1 VPNALHPPAGLS
13 GIVSS
18 KYKAYCNKVVE
29 LRRRKAQLQLVQ
41 TQKERSELR
50 SLERTLV
57 PQGAGTFESTLEG
70 ELVRQSRTT
79 SLWWG
84 CYARL
89 DARRQVL
96 LFTDSKSDRIT
107 RSITS
112 HAWAVALSKYA
123 LVHELQ
129 DSYAQRPAAFE
140 IVPKRPELPVITLAS
155 DGSMTTR
162 RWVCALQQA
171 IDDAGADE
179 ESQQTGEENGALLPP
194 GRPGQEQPLSG
205 SAGGGSRTQADG
217 FGAGGG
223 GGLADVLSVVPTALL
238 PFAHKLEHAI
248 EYASQRVDVL
258 ASQKLDE
265 MDRQFGCTM
274 GEQAALVETAL
285 AQLERDRLALSE
297 VVVSALDQYER
308 EAADKLNS
316 QLLAV
321 AQAQLH
327 YHTSAAAQMAQLCAA
342 LEAKA
347 PPPASAASHV
357 PIPSVNAPG
366 VEAPSARP
374 PVVAIASLVHDPEP
388 HDQPEQAQQ
397 EQQPL
402 PPPPVL
408 LKRESS
414 KDLVVVLHGHAPPVP
429 PMSPAAVAAA
439 TAVPPPPPIRRGSS
453 KDLVVVQEGSAP
465 PLLSPGESSPTP
477 IGLSRSTC
485 SSPRKDSLDSPRR
498 LAAVPENLAPSGAT
512 FRSSNL
518 ARPPAVP
525 ADRLNFFEDEKDLPA
540 GAFDGAV
547 APPTTSD
554 GLGGITRPRT
564 ADGGY
569 DSDDEDGTHEIIE

>member
-1 VPNALHPPAGLS
+1 MRCTPPAGLS

-41 TQKERSELR
+41 TQKERSDLR

-57 PQGAGTFESTLEG
+57 PRAANTFESTLEG

-79 SLWWG
+79 NLWWD

-89 DARRQVL
+89 DPRRQIL
-96 LFTDSKSDRIT
+96 LFTDSKADRIT

-112 HAWAVALSKYA
+112 HARAVALSKYA

-179 ESQQTGEENGALLPP
+179 ETEQPGEEAGALSPP
-194 GRPGQEQPLSG
+194 GRPTRGQEQQLSG
-205 SAGGGSRTQADG
+205 LAADGSGAQADRS
-217 FGAGGG
+217 GAGGG

-238 PFAHKLEHAI
+238 PFAHRLEHLI
-248 EYASQRVDVL
+248 EYSSQRVDVL
-258 ASQKLDE
+258 ASQKVDE

-274 GEQAALVETAL
+274 GEQAARVETAL
-285 AQLERDRLALSE
+285 AQLSRDRQALSE
-297 VVVSALDQYER
+297 VVISALDQYER
-308 EAADKLNS
+308 EAAEKLNT

-327 YHTSAAAQMAQLCAA
+327 FHTSAAAQMAQLCAA
-342 LEAKA
+342 LKAKA
-347 PPPASAASHV
+347 PAPAVATPRV
-357 PIPSVNAPG
+357 PSSSVAG
-366 VEAPSARP
+366 PSASP

-388 HDQPEQAQQ
+388 HAQPEQ
-397 EQQPL
+397 EPL

-408 LKRESS
+408 MKRESS
-414 KDLVVVLHGHAPPVP
+414 RDLVVVHQGHAPPVP
-429 PMSPAAVAAA
+429 RMSPAAMAAV
-439 TAVPPPPPIRRGSS
+439 TAELPAPPLRRGSS
-453 KDLVVVQEGSAP
+453 VDLVLVQEDSSP
-465 PLLSPGESSPTP
+465 PLLSSSESGPTP
-477 IGLSRSTC
+477 TRFRSSAGDLSQ
-485 SSPRKDSLDSPRR
+485 DSPRR
-498 LAAVPENLAPSGAT
+498 LAAVPEDRAPSSVPCT
-512 FRSSNL
+512 SPVL
-518 ARPPAVP
+518 ARPPAAP
-525 ADRLNFFEDEKDLPA
+525 ATAPNFFEDDEDLPV
-540 GAFDGAV
+540 GSVGSTLV
-547 APPTTSD
+547 PPSISD
-554 GLGGITRPRT
+554 GLGGT
-564 ADGGY
+564 ARSGAAIGGC
-569 DSDDEDGTHEIIE
+569 DFDDEEGTHEIIE